1 MKIWITGIAGFLGSH
16 LAETLIGHDHEVTG
30 NDNFICGSGSSLC
43 SGLQIFPSS
52 MNKNMDAIDS
62 MGKKK
67 IFDTDD
73 LNIETDCRDFDRMLE
88 FLNIA
93 KPDVLIH
100 CAATAHE
107 GLSNFS
113 PSFITKNIYEASVAT
128 FSAAIAASVKR
139 IVFMSSMARYGN
151 GFYDER
157 ESFNCDPP
165 FKEDYNTNPLDPYG
179 IAKVA
184 AEKTLIALCKL
195 HNVEYVIAVPHN
207 IIGIRQKYDDPFRNV
222 ASIMINRAL
231 QGKPLIV
238 YGDGLQKRCFSP
250 IKDCLDSLVQMID
263 APISGEIIN
272 IGPDKGE
279 ITVLELARMIIR
291 LTGGKGNIMHMPDR
305 PNEVKEA
312 YCSSDKARKLLGYEA
327 KQPIEECL
335 VEMVDYIKTN
345 GTKPFAYN
353 FPIEI
358 EKGCPETWV
367 NKLI

>member
-16 LAETLIGHDHEVTG
+16 LESTLRSLGHDVDG
-30 NDNFICGSGSSLC
+30 NDNHLC
-43 SGLQIFPSS
+43 SSVPSGCYVS
-52 MNKNMDAIDS
+52 
-62 MGKKK
+62 
-67 IFDTDD
+67 
-73 LNIETDCRDFDRMLE
+73 DCRDFDRMLE
-88 FLNIA
+88 DFRSF
-93 KPDVLIH
+93 KPEVVIH

-113 PSFITKNIYEASVAT
+113 PSFIAKNIYEASVAT
-128 FSAAIAASVKR
+128 FSAAIAAGVKR
-139 IVFMSSMARYGN
+139 IVFMSSMARYGRGLLN
-151 GFYDER
+151 GKTVL
-157 ESFNCDPP
+157 SGPP
-165 FKEDYNTNPLDPYG
+165 FLETYGTYPLDPYG

-184 AEKTLIALCKL
+184 TEQTLVALCKL

-207 IIGIRQKYDDPFRNV
+207 IIGVRQKYDDPFRNV

-250 IKDCLDSLVQMID
+250 IRDCLDSLVKMID
-263 APISGEIIN
+263 APISGEVIN

-279 ITVLELARMIIR
+279 ITILELAEMIIE
-291 LTGGKGNIMHMPDR
+291 LTGSKAGIARVAAR

-327 KQPIEECL
+327 KQPISECL
-335 VEMVDYIKTN
+335 AEMVDYIRTN
-345 GTKPFAYN
+345 GTKQFAYN

-358 EKGCPETWV
+358 KKGCPETWT
-367 NKLI
+367 KQLI